1 MVGCCNEFDCGC
13 FCVFLL
19 GYNYGDGIMGL
30 KIALTGLLMATGS
43 LFLRLICEEDMDK
56 NSTLILVIVFSS
68 FFSGSVMAFVGVFMC
83 IWGL

>member
-1 MVGCCNEFDCGC
+1 MVRCCNEFYCGC
-13 FCVFLL
+13 FRVFLL
-19 GYNYGDGIMGL
+19 SGLDGDGIMGL
-30 KIALTGLLMATGS
+30 KIALTGLLMTTGS
-43 LFLRLICEEDMDK
+43 LFLRLICEEEMDK